1 MIAGLLDHIWQSTLF
16 AAGIGGFTLWFRRN
30 GAAVRF
36 WLWFAASVKFLLPF
50 AVLAMAGAYLSR
62 LFPAPLPQSLLAFQP
77 AAAKFSAPVQ
87 MLAGKSIDPP
97 QGLNLAPLLLAVW
110 LLGLCIILAVRLLHW
125 SRLRAVTAAAQQLAL
140 PAKDTPVPILASDSL
155 LEPGL
160 VGIVKPVIL
169 LPLGLMARL
178 SRAEQE
184 SILAHEFS
192 HLRRRDNV
200 TAAFHMVVEALFWFY
215 PPVWLIGSRLVAER
229 ERACDETVLA
239 SGHDP
244 EVYAGG
250 ILKVCKFCIQSPLAC
265 APGAS
270 GADLKRRVR
279 EIMTAP
285 AAVDLSAAKRMLL
298 AGAATLVL
306 IPPIIAGF
314 SNMPLAVTVT
324 RNMIAVQ
331 AEAEQAVTAVVEQ
344 IGMAPVA
351 RVTVGRL
358 PPLKIKLAATLP
370 ALPPAE
376 DMPVPPGNSAV
387 PEAAPAPL
395 TMPTAPAE
403 VVSPA
408 EAPAATQ
415 ALLALNPTGKGDP
428 DDVTCRV
435 PQPLPG
441 SRFAGPQIC
450 RTNRVWAALRAN
462 RQDISPDGKTIVY
475 LDDIQRQK
483 AGYTNCR
490 SAFFTR
496 AGAANLFGPS
506 STYCF

>member
-16 AAGIGGFTLWFRRN
+16 AAGVGGFSLCFRRN
-30 GAAVRF
+30 GAGVRF

-50 AVLAMAGAYLSR
+50 AGLAMAGAYLSR
-62 LFPAPLPQSLLAFQP
+62 LFPASLPQSILAFQP

-87 MLAGKSIDPP
+87 MLAAGNDPH
-97 QGLNLAPLLLAVW
+97 QGFDPAPLLLAVW
-110 LLGLCIILAVRLLHW
+110 LLGLGAILAVRLLRW
-125 SRLRAVTAAAQQLAL
+125 SRLQAVTAAANAL
-140 PAKDTPVPILASDSL
+140 PVKNTPVPVMASASL

-160 VGIVKPVIL
+160 VGIVKPVVL
-169 LPLGLMARL
+169 LPQGLMARL
-178 SRAEQE
+178 SHAEQE

-200 TAAFHMVVEALFWFY
+200 TAAFHMMVETLFWFY
-215 PPVWLIGSRLVAER
+215 PPVWLIGARLVAER
-229 ERACDETVLA
+229 ERACDENVLA
-239 SGHDP
+239 AGHDP

-279 EIMTAP
+279 EIMTVP

-298 AGAATLVL
+298 AGAATAVL
-306 IPPIIAGF
+306 ITPILTGF
-314 SNMPLAVTVT
+314 SNMPLAVT

-331 AEAEQAVTAVVEQ
+331 AQAAQAVTAVAEE
-344 IGMAPVA
+344 IGMAPVE
-351 RVTVGRL
+351 RVPIEQVKIRKL
-358 PPLKIKLAATLP
+358 PPLKIKLADTLP
-370 ALPPAE
+370 SLPAAE
-376 DMPVPPGNSAV
+376 DAPASTGDPVEPAPAPATPVPP
-387 PEAAPAPL
+387 
-395 TMPTAPAE
+395 TMPAVE
-403 VVSPA
+403 VASP
-408 EAPAATQ
+408 PAAKQ
-415 ALLALNPTGKGDP
+415 ALLALDPTGKGDP

-462 RQDISPDGKTIVY
+462 RQDIGPDGKTIVY

-490 SAFFTR
+490 AAFMT
-496 AGAANLFGPS
+496 GATNLMAPS

>member
-1 MIAGLLDHIWQSTLF
+1 MIAGLLDHIWQSSLF
-16 AAGIGGFTLWFRRN
+16 AGCIGILTLLFRRN

-50 AVLAMAGAYLSR
+50 AVLAMAGAYLAR
-62 LFPAPLPQSLLAFQP
+62 LFPASQSMLSQSILAFQP

-87 MLAGKSIDPP
+87 MLAAGKSINPH
-97 QGLNLAPLLLAVW
+97 QGVDLAPLLLAVW
-110 LLGLCIILAVRLLHW
+110 LLGLSIILAVRLLRW
-125 SRLRAVTAAAQQLAL
+125 FRLRAVMAAAQPLTL
-140 PAKDTPVPILASDSL
+140 PVKEAPVPVMASASL

-169 LPLGLMARL
+169 LPRELIVRL

-200 TAAFHMVVEALFWFY
+200 TAAFHMVVETLFWFY
-215 PPVWLIGSRLVAER
+215 PPVWLIGARLVAER
-229 ERACDETVLA
+229 ERACDENVLA

-279 EIMTAP
+279 QIMTAP
-285 AAVDLSAAKRMLL
+285 AAVDLSAAQRMLL

-314 SNMPLAVTVT
+314 SNTPLAVTVT

-331 AEAEQAVTAVVEQ
+331 AQAEQAVTAVAEQ
-344 IGMAPVA
+344 IGMEP
-351 RVTVGRL
+351 VTVRKL
-358 PPLKIKLAATLP
+358 PPLKITLAATLP
-370 ALPPAE
+370 ALPAAEEMPA
-376 DMPVPPGNSAV
+376 PPANSVA
-387 PEAAPAPL
+387 PEAIPG
-395 TMPTAPAE
+395 PTPTVPTDVA
-403 VVSPA
+403 SPA
-408 EAPAATQ
+408 EATKQAA
-415 ALLALNPTGKGDP
+415 LALNPTGQGDP

-435 PQPLPG
+435 PQTLPG

-450 RTNRVWAALRAN
+450 RTNRVWAALRAS
-462 RQDISPDGKTIVY
+462 RQDIGPDGKTIVY

-490 SAFFTR
+490 AAFFS
-496 AGAANLFGPS
+496 GASNLMAPS